1 MSEIRQIKEFT
12 SGTAFITL
20 PKSTLTKSNLDI
32 GDNVQILYSKDKKC
46 LILVGVA
53 NDDISKLIN

>member
-1 MSEIRQIKEFT
+1 MSEIRQIKEFS

-20 PKSTLTKSNLDI
+20 PKSTLKKSNLEV
-32 GDNVQILYSKDKKC
+32 GSNVQVLYSKDKNC

-53 NDDISKLIN
+53 SDDVNYLVG